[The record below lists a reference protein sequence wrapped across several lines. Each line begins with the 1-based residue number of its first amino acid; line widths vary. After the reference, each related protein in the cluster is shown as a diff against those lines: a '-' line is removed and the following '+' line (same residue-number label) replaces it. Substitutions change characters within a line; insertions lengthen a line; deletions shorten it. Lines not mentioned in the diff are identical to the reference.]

1 MKSKVVL
8 LMLMSIFIL
17 AACGQKSLSEPITL
31 LNQNQEE
38 VNFPSEKPALFFFI
52 TTYT

>member
-1 MKSKVVL
+1 MKTRL
-8 LMLMSIFIL
+8 FLSIIL
-17 AACGQKSLSEPITL
+17 AMLIVSACGQKSLSEPMTL

-38 VNFPSEKPALFFFI
+38 VTFPSDKPAVFFFI

>member
-1 MKSKVVL
+1 MKKRFAL
-8 LMLMSIFIL
+8 LIL
-17 AACGQKSLSEPITL
+17 LATLILSACGQKSLSEPMTL

-38 VNFPSEKPALFFFI
+38 VTFPSDKPAVFFFI